1 MGRPSFLLILTGTI
15 DLGLVGNKFPTN
27 QVGEI
32 GDKPRLTSNQ
42 QDRYDYRVNLD
53 KKPYRPRYYY
63 IPLFHCRCPYR
74 FTLIKNYIII
84 YNGGVYITLFSF
96 VFILP
101 YGTGEFSDKIPHKK
115 VTTQVNHTELLLLLA

>member
-1 MGRPSFLLILTGTI
+1 MGAPLFSGTI
-15 DLGLVGNKFPTN
+15 GLGLVGNKFPTN

-42 QDRYDYRVNLD
+42 QDRY
-53 KKPYRPRYYY
+53 YY
-63 IPLFHCRCPYR
+63 IPLFHCR

-84 YNGGVYITLFSF
+84 YNRGVYIILFSF

-101 YGTGEFSDKIPHKK
+101 YGTGEFSDKIPQKND
-115 VTTQVNHTELLLLLA
+115 TIQVNHTELWLLLA